1 MIQELSEREHSILNR
16 LMVQGA
22 VSVADLSSELAVSEV
37 TIRSDLSSLEE
48 RGLLSRT
55 HGGALPSIHP
65 HIFQRQNM
73 NIEEK
78 HRIAKAAADL
88 VEDGDAIMIE
98 AGTTTS
104 LLPRYLA
111 GKRDILI
118 ITNSIPAFESAKS
131 NPALKITLVGGEF
144 RDSTDSFVGR
154 ITLDTIRRFNV
165 RCAFVGTDGFSLKS
179 GITTHLIEGGYART
193 RGKSRTFGGFVKI
206 RKNGRRNDFALVANK
221 YADYRHGL
229 ARCGKRRIKPNSP
242 AHYCVLR
249 VNGNRRSDKKRRL
262 K

>member
-1 MIQELSEREHSILNR
+1 MTQELSEREHTILNR

-22 VSVADLSSELAVSEV
+22 VSVAHLSSELEVSEV

-88 VEDGDAIMIE
+88 VGDGDAIMIE

-118 ITNSIPAFESAKS
+118 ITNSVPAFESAKS
-131 NPALKITLVGGEF
+131 NPALRITLVGGEF

-179 GITTHLIEGGYART
+179 GITTHLIEGGDVISVMREQAENLVLLADSSKY
-193 RGKSRTFGGFVKI
+193 GKTGVVTILPLSQINTLI
-206 RKNGRRNDFALVANK
+206 TDT
-221 YADYRHGL
+221 GL
-229 ARCGKRRIKPNSP
+229 PDAAKEELTQIPLHIIAC
-242 AHYCVLR
+242 
-249 VNGNRRSDKKRRL
+249 
-262 K
+262 

>member
-179 GITTHLIEGGYART
+179 GITTHLIEGGDVISVMRERAENLVLLADSSKY
-193 RGKSRTFGGFVKI
+193 GKTGVVTILPLSQINTLITDTGLPDAAKEELNKI
-206 RKNGRRNDFALVANK
+206 PLHIIA
-221 YADYRHGL
+221 
-229 ARCGKRRIKPNSP
+229 C
-242 AHYCVLR
+242 
-249 VNGNRRSDKKRRL
+249 
-262 K
+262 

>member
-22 VSVADLSSELAVSEV
+22 VSVADLSSELEVSEV

-78 HRIAKAAADL
+78 HRIAKAAAGL
-88 VEDGDAIMIE
+88 VKDGDAIMIE

-179 GITTHLIEGGYART
+179 GITTHLIEGGDVISVMRERAENLVLLADSSKY
-193 RGKSRTFGGFVKI
+193 GKTGVVTILPLSQINTLI
-206 RKNGRRNDFALVANK
+206 TDT
-221 YADYRHGL
+221 GL
-229 ARCGKRRIKPNSP
+229 PDAAKEELNQIPLHIIAC
-242 AHYCVLR
+242 
-249 VNGNRRSDKKRRL
+249 
-262 K
+262 

>member
-179 GITTHLIEGGYART
+179 GITTHLIEGGDVISVMRERAENLVLLADSSKY
-193 RGKSRTFGGFVKI
+193 GKTGIVTILPLSQINTLITDTGLSDAVKEELSQI
-206 RKNGRRNDFALVANK
+206 PLHIIA
-221 YADYRHGL
+221 
-229 ARCGKRRIKPNSP
+229 C
-242 AHYCVLR
+242 
-249 VNGNRRSDKKRRL
+249 
-262 K
+262 